1 VDRRNTGLG
10 IALMDRAGQWSASVA
25 SGYRKASGLD
35 VHRRAR
41 AWTWDFARSMVSLRR
56 KKACFFVS
64 HLMLRGPA
72 GPPFD
77 D

>member
-1 VDRRNTGLG
+1 MGGIQALG
-10 IALMDRAGQWSASVA
+10 TALMDGAEQQSV
-25 SGYRKASGLD
+25 SVGERYRKASKLD
-35 VHRRAR
+35 VLRHAQYTDLRPCPAL
-41 AWTWDFARSMVSLRR
+41 RSRSGA
-56 KKACFFVS
+56 KKACFFVF

>member
-1 VDRRNTGLG
+1 MVCERGER
-10 IALMDRAGQWSASVA
+10 
-25 SGYRKASGLD
+25 YRKASTLD
-35 VHRRAR
+35 VHRHAHAR
-41 AWTWDFARSMVSLRR
+41 TWNFVRSMVSLRR
-56 KKACFFVS
+56 KKACFFVF